1 MGTSEM
7 ALGTKELRTLYLNLF
22 TVCDLHGVSGDLAR
36 SLCGYSFVGGGQ
48 KGALPI
54 SSQPCGP
61 ASGASCV
68 LTCVASL
75 IFTV

>member
-48 KGALPI
+48 
-54 SSQPCGP
+54 
-61 ASGASCV
+61 
-68 LTCVASL
+68 
-75 IFTV
+75 